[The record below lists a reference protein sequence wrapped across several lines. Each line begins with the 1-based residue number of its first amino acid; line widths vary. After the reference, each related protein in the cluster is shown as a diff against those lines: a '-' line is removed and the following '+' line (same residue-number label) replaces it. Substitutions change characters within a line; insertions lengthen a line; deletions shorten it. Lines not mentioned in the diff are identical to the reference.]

1 MVVFD
6 DKLDLAQW
14 RGLRKLTKAELS
26 EKSGVSTRT
35 ISGFEDDPS
44 RMQSANYSTLRAL
57 AKALDIQVADFKN
70 F

>member
-14 RGLRKLTKAELS
+14 RGVKKMTKAELS
-26 EKSGVSTRT
+26 RLSGISTRT
-35 ISGFEDDPS
+35 IADFEDCPQK
-44 RMQSANYSTLRAL
+44 MLQANYSTLVAL
-57 AKALDIQVADFKN
+57 SKALEINVSDFKN